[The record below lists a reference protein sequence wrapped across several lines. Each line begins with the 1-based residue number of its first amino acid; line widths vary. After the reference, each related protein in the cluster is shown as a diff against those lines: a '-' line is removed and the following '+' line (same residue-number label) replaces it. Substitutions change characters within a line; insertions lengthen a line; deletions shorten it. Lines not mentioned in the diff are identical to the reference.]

1 MKTIKCNLDEK
12 AVEEISN
19 ELQIF
24 LNQLNME
31 CRNILR
37 IRLTVEELL
46 LNIIEGCGKGLAVS
60 VSFGKYWGRQVLRIY
75 YQGGLFDP
83 TTPGELS
90 LSGEMLRS
98 LGLSPVWTYRGQRNM
113 ISMVLMDRPKR
124 STVFYILFSLVL
136 SVLLGVA
143 GLGLPETIRQ
153 ILQDMR
159 NLLIKRLVSIGIQK
173 A

>member
-60 VSFGKYWGRQVLRIY
+60 VSFGKYWGRQVLRI
-75 YQGGLFDP
+75 
-83 TTPGELS
+83 T
-90 LSGEMLRS
+90 
-98 LGLSPVWTYRGQRNM
+98 
-113 ISMVLMDRPKR
+113 
-124 STVFYILFSLVL
+124 
-136 SVLLGVA
+136 
-143 GLGLPETIRQ
+143 
-153 ILQDMR
+153 
-159 NLLIKRLVSIGIQK
+159 
-173 A
+173 